1 MHKIIIIGAGFSGL
15 SAASRLSKLRLDI
28 EILVF
33 DKKGTTDFLPLIP
46 DAIGRALNPDFLV
59 CHIQDILPKQ
69 NIRFVKKEIVSVNL
83 ETRQVFTADAS
94 YTYDFLVIASGSQV
108 NFFSDSQAKNLAY
121 AVNSVNDVKK
131 IISALQENKFE
142 NFIICGGGYTGI
154 EAATNLYLFCRKN
167 GIAGK
172 IVIVE
177 RSPEILGPLP
187 GWMKAYV
194 KANLEKLGIDVLTNS
209 TVENIQSKRI
219 ALSGNRVFEKA
230 MLIWVPGV
238 RTADF
243 IQKLAVEKNPQGRI
257 VVDQYL
263 RFKENCFSAGD
274 TALFAKGNNP
284 LRMAVQFSIAEGA
297 QVSDNIIRSI
307 KKLPLKKFKPRDLGF
322 IIPMANNRSCGSV
335 FGLNLKG
342 LLPTL
347 LHFMMC
353 IYRSYG
359 LRNKVGLTVN
369 LAKTCFGSGSSKAK
383 EG

>member
-83 ETRQVFTADAS
+83 ETRQVFTVDAS

-131 IISALQENKFE
+131 IISALQENEFE

-154 EAATNLYLFCRKN
+154 EAATNLCLFCRKN

-209 TVENIQSKRI
+209 TVENI
-219 ALSGNRVFEKA
+219 
-230 MLIWVPGV
+230 
-238 RTADF
+238 
-243 IQKLAVEKNPQGRI
+243 
-257 VVDQYL
+257 
-263 RFKENCFSAGD
+263 
-274 TALFAKGNNP
+274 
-284 LRMAVQFSIAEGA
+284 
-297 QVSDNIIRSI
+297 
-307 KKLPLKKFKPRDLGF
+307 
-322 IIPMANNRSCGSV
+322 
-335 FGLNLKG
+335 
-342 LLPTL
+342 
-347 LHFMMC
+347 
-353 IYRSYG
+353 
-359 LRNKVGLTVN
+359 
-369 LAKTCFGSGSSKAK
+369 
-383 EG
+383 